1 MDWGGGVSSSR
12 VPALQVGSPSPTKKK
27 KKKERKKKESET
39 LLMYFFNWKF
49 SSQTFIS
56 KQLQ

>member
-1 MDWGGGVSSSR
+1 

>member
-1 MDWGGGVSSSR
+1 
-12 VPALQVGSPSPTKKK
+12 
-27 KKKERKKKESET
+27 

-56 KQLQ
+56 KQLQWHWIFTFNFHLFPLSAAH